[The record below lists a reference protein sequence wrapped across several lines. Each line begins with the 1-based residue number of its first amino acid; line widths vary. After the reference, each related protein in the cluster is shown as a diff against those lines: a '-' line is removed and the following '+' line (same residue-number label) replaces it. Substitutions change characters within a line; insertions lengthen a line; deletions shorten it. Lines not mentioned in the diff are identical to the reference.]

1 MQVGRRQTFTHL
13 VLIIVVRLLS
23 TIIQRSAEQPACADT
38 RAELFSSKGEET
50 TDDADWEEGGRC
62 CQSEE
67 QSAPAGR
74 SHVTSAG
81 EGAGVGGGGAAVVE
95 QQPHGSP
102 PPHSSS
108 PPPPPWDLPK
118 SSPSPSQLSW
128 QLLSRLIVAV
138 VWRCQA
144 PAPSVSVR

>member
-23 TIIQRSAEQPACADT
+23 TTIQRSAGQPACADT
-38 RAELFSSKGEET
+38 RVELFSSKGEET

-81 EGAGVGGGGAAVVE
+81 EGAGVGGGGGGGAAVVE

-118 SSPSPSQLSW
+118 VPPPPLS
-128 QLLSRLIVAV
+128 LAGSF
-138 VWRCQA
+138 
-144 PAPSVSVR
+144 

>member
-23 TIIQRSAEQPACADT
+23 TTIQRSAGQPACADT
-38 RAELFSSKGEET
+38 RVELFSSKGEET
-50 TDDADWEEGGRC
+50 TDDADWATARRAAGVVSRR
-62 CQSEE
+62 SS
-67 QSAPAGR
+67 SAPAGR

-81 EGAGVGGGGAAVVE
+81 EGAGVGGGGGGGGAAVVE

-138 VWRCQA
+138 V
-144 PAPSVSVR
+144 